1 MDRFYYYLFYGS
13 FTLMPILLLLILIT
27 QQRCRVWA
35 KRCARKLDIINDTVE
50 RVKYSAES
58 AITRYL
64 SDSVPDKMHG
74 LISEMVE
81 KHFRENVLPCEL
93 RPEDVEFGSPYKEP
107 EIFPKE
113 SFDINDFPT
122 MEPELQEKLR
132 PAIET
137 IVFEEGYA
145 DKYINR
151 PSFNLNGI
159 GMKRVALSPEHWTK
173 LVSLGFVNEEPVS
186 VSAIVHNILA
196 EHFDKYGKEI
206 GELVIIGDRNKKYG
220 YGRN

>member
-1 MDRFYYYLFYGS
+1 
-13 FTLMPILLLLILIT
+13 
-27 QQRCRVWA
+27 
-35 KRCARKLDIINDTVE
+35 
-50 RVKYSAES
+50 
-58 AITRYL
+58 
-64 SDSVPDKMHG
+64 MHG

>member
-1 MDRFYYYLFYGS
+1 MAPKRCWYDGQ
-13 FTLMPILLLLILIT
+13 ILLLPVL
-27 QQRCRVWA
+27 RVFHPDADSVASDTHHTATLPSIA

-50 RVKYSAES
+50 SVKYSAES

-173 LVSLGFVNEEPVS
+173 LVSLGFVNEE
-186 VSAIVHNILA
+186 
-196 EHFDKYGKEI
+196 
-206 GELVIIGDRNKKYG
+206 
-220 YGRN
+220 